1 MNYENILFDLDG
13 TLTDPCTGIVN
24 GIKYSLGKFNI
35 SESDEAKLKM
45 FIGPPLNQSFME
57 YYNFNNDMAKDAV
70 KYYREYYSEK
80 GIYENILYDDIDI
93 LLNTITQNGKNCM
106 IATSKPVDFAVKI
119 AQYFK
124 IDKYFTDIAG
134 SNMDGTLSE
143 KDEII
148 KTVIDKNSL
157 DKTATIMIGDR
168 KHDILGAHKNN
179 IDSAAVMY
187 GYGSKEELEE
197 AEPAYFCD
205 NVLDILRIFNEE

>member
-1 MNYENILFDLDG
+1 
-13 TLTDPCTGIVN
+13 
-24 GIKYSLGKFNI
+24 
-35 SESDEAKLKM
+35 
-45 FIGPPLNQSFME
+45 
-57 YYNFNNDMAKDAV
+57 
-70 KYYREYYSEK
+70 
-80 GIYENILYDDIDI
+80 
-93 LLNTITQNGKNCM
+93 M

-124 IDKYFTDIAG
+124 IDKYFTDIVG

-157 DKTATIMIGDR
+157 DKIATIMIGDR

-205 NVLDILRIFNEE
+205 NVLDILNIVEAE